1 MKVLSSGIE
10 ADVGSS
16 PRNPVL
22 AGTETILLV
31 EDDAMIPDLLS
42 AAIESYGYAALA
54 AEDGEAAID
63 VAAAHAAPIHLVIS
77 DVIMPRMDGR
87 QLVERL
93 RRWYPSIGVL
103 LMSGYELVAKTAL
116 DVENDLTFFIQKP
129 FSIEALAAAV
139 RSAIEWRP
147 RHRP

>member
-31 EDDAMIPDLLS
+31 EDDAMIRDLLT
-42 AAIESYGYAALA
+42 AAVESYGYAVLA

-103 LMSGYELVAKTAL
+103 LMSGYELGAKTAL

-147 RHRP
+147 HHRP